1 MFLTKTQV
9 SLSQKTA
16 NFVRN
21 ALRSRKIFYLIK
33 PCYFIWTR
41 QSCFLACQ
49 MHSAPTMVSRE
60 AWKVE

>member
-21 ALRSRKIFYLIK
+21 ALRSRKIFYLIETLLLYLDK
-33 PCYFIWTR
+33 TIL
-41 QSCFLACQ
+41 FLGMPNALRP
-49 MHSAPTMVSRE
+49 HHGF
-60 AWKVE
+60 